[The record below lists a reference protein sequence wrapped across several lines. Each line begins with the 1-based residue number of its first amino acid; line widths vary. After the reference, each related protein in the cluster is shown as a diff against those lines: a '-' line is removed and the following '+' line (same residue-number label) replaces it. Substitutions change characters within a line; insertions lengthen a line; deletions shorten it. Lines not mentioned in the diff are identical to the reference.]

1 MTPSIQN
8 WSEGKFYQNE
18 TFFSWPLP
26 YNTNCQKD
34 LKKPEALNSTSHPGA
49 RSGALR

>member
-18 TFFSWPLP
+18 TFFFWPLP

-34 LKKPEALNSTSHPGA
+34 LKSRKPGIQPRTQVPGQV
-49 RSGALR
+49 R